1 MKFDDF
7 VYLLGQAK
15 EFSTG
20 TTSKVSSKSTTT
32 SKKSKGTK
40 TSTNN
45 EEIQKLK
52 EQIQKEMKLDDLT
65 RETTLL
71 YSHLLRLDMSTEVQ
85 EEVHDLVIV
94 FGVLAKGNYF

>member
-1 MKFDDF
+1 
-7 VYLLGQAK
+7 
-15 EFSTG
+15 
-20 TTSKVSSKSTTT
+20 
-32 SKKSKGTK
+32 
-40 TSTNN
+40 
-45 EEIQKLK
+45 
-52 EQIQKEMKLDDLT
+52 MKLDDLT